1 MHYQK
6 GQSDF
11 SPLAITTPS
20 HKSHRPTD
28 QGALSP
34 SQTATPSDRITSRFD
49 FFEDAL
55 SPQSSTC
62 VRSTSSQDLLLT
74 RSELI
79 GMMHT
84 ISNFALHYAAV
95 YHGIGCSY
103 HSLPFSARRSEWV
116 IEGMR
121 VRTDDAFTASQY
133 KQLPDLVY
141 IFSEVSHRLDETQRL
156 LHRPRGDW
164 QASEKQLRRCD
175 ALLQEAELRLRFL
188 QAGVGNMWFTVGRD
202 GAVSWDEGDVL
213 ARARAAFENRWM
225 SVLPQIC
232 FADHVESHVQNNA
245 SKEAPVWMQEDVV
258 ESLFKREMR

>member
-1 MHYQK
+1 M
-6 GQSDF
+6 
-11 SPLAITTPS
+11 
-20 HKSHRPTD
+20 D
-28 QGALSP
+28 QGAFSP
-34 SQTATPSDRITSRFD
+34 SQTATPSDRNTGRFD
-49 FFEDAL
+49 FFEDAV

-62 VRSTSSQDLLLT
+62 VRSTSSQDPLLT

-79 GMMHT
+79 GMMQT

-121 VRTDDAFTASQY
+121 VTTDEAFTASQY

-141 IFSEVSHRLDETQRL
+141 IFSEVSHRLNVTQKL
-156 LHRPRGDW
+156 FLRPGGDW

-175 ALLQEAELRLRFL
+175 TLLQEAELRLRFL
-188 QAGVGNMWFTVGRD
+188 QAGVGNMWFTVSRD
-202 GAVSWDEGDVL
+202 EAVNWDEGDIL
-213 ARARAAFENRWM
+213 AKARAAFENRWM

-232 FADHVESHVQNNA
+232 FADHVESQVQSKA
-245 SKEAPVWMQEDVV
+245 SKEAPVWTQEDVV
-258 ESLFKREMR
+258 ERLIKQEKQ